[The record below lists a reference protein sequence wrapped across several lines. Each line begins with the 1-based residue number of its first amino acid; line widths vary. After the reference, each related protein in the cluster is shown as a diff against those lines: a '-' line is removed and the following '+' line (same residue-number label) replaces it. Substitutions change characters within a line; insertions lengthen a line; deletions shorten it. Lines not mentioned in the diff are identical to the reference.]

1 MLGADGRDA
10 LGGAVI
16 GSIVLALLLAMSIGL
31 FAWRVRLLYRLVRL
45 GQPSDRFHDL
55 PKRVELEATVVLGQ
69 RKLLQRAVPGLM
81 HAFIFWGFLVLLTT
95 IVEAMG
101 AIFSRTFQ
109 LPLIG
114 DTPGLNLI
122 QDLFAALVL
131 VGVITAF
138 IIRKIQ
144 RPDRFKGSHLR
155 EADYIL
161 LWIAGIIVTLFGI
174 KSTGIALATS
184 LAGGHHVPEVTPL
197 AHAPLANAGWYP
209 ISHALSGLWT
219 GISPLGTLSTLNY
232 SFLWAHITL
241 ILAFLVYIPYSKH
254 LHIITSEFNVFFT
267 NTKAR
272 GKLRPIKIDMA
283 ALESEDAEMPTL
295 GAATVRD
302 LTWKELLDLY
312 ACTEC
317 GRCQSACPAW
327 NTGKPLSP
335 KLLVMNLRDHL
346 FEQGPKLLAAG
357 DGTDGDVQAVPL
369 NPDVVEDE
377 VVWSCVTCGA
387 CMQECPVN
395 IEHVDHIVDMRRN
408 LVMGESRFP
417 QEAGT
422 LLRNLENAQNPW
434 GMPQG
439 SRGDWANALDFEVP
453 SVNGAAPE
461 YLYWVGCAGS
471 FDDRAKKISQA
482 VARVLHRAGV
492 DFAILGPEEL
502 CNGDPARRIG
512 NEYLFQTMAE
522 QNVETLN
529 AKGVTKIVV
538 NCPHCF
544 NTLRNEYPDYGGEY
558 EVIHHS
564 QLFAGLVDEGKLE
577 LTEEVRGVLTYHD
590 PCYLGRH
597 NGEYA
602 APRSVLDRV
611 PGLERVEME
620 RHRERAF
627 CCGAGG
633 SRMWLEEHLGK
644 RINRERT
651 EEAISTG
658 AERLGVACP
667 YCLIM
672 LDDGSRD
679 KGEALEVLDLAQIVA
694 RSSGSTPSP
703 AATGD
708 EADRP
713 ESP

>member
-1 MLGADGRDA
+1 
-10 LGGAVI
+10 VI
-16 GSIVLALLLAMSIGL
+16 GSIVLAVLLATAIAA

-45 GQPSDRFHDL
+45 GQPTNRFDDL

-69 RKLLQRAVPGLM
+69 RKLLQRAGPGLM

-101 AIFSRTFQ
+101 QIFSRDFV
-109 LPLIG
+109 LPAIG
-114 DTPGLNLI
+114 DSAGLNLI
-122 QDLFAALVL
+122 QDVFAALVL
-131 VGVITAF
+131 VGVLTA
-138 IIRKIQ
+138 IYIRKVQ
-144 RPDRFKGSHLR
+144 RPDRFQGSHLR

-161 LWIAGIIVTLFGI
+161 LWIAAIIVTLFGI
-174 KSTGIALATS
+174 KSTGIAM
-184 LAGGHHVPEVTPL
+184 AGGGGN
-197 AHAPLANAGWYP
+197 APWYP
-209 ISHALSGLWT
+209 ISNAISALWNGLSPSALSR
-219 GISPLGTLSTLNY
+219 LNFA
-232 SFLWAHITL
+232 FLWAHVTL
-241 ILAFLVYIPYSKH
+241 ILGFLVYIPYSKH
-254 LHIITSEFNVFFT
+254 LHIITSEFNVFFS

-272 GKLRPIKIDMA
+272 GKLRPIKIDLE
-283 ALESEDAEMPTL
+283 ALEQSEEMPTL
-295 GAATVRD
+295 GAGAVQD

-317 GRCQSACPAW
+317 GRCQSVCPAW

-346 FEQGPKLLAAG
+346 FEQGPKLLDAKG
-357 DGTDGDVQAVPL
+357 DGDVQVDRVPL

-377 VVWSCVTCGA
+377 VVWACVTCGA

-417 QEAGT
+417 AEVGT
-422 LLRNLENAQNPW
+422 LLRNIENAGNPW
-434 GMPQG
+434 GMPQT
-439 SRGDWANALDFEVP
+439 SRGDWAAGLDFEVP
-453 SVNGAAPE
+453 SVNGTAPE
-461 YLYWVGCAGS
+461 FLYWVGCAGS
-471 FDDRAKKISQA
+471 FDDRARRISQA
-482 VARVLHRAGV
+482 VARVLHAAGV

-512 NEYLFQTMAE
+512 NEYLFQMMAE

-529 AKGVTKIVV
+529 SKGVRKIVV

-564 QLFAGLVDEGKLE
+564 QLIARLIEEGRVKP
-577 LTEEVRGVLTYHD
+577 TEEVRGLLTYHD

-597 NGEYA
+597 NGEYE
-602 APRSVLDRV
+602 APRRVLEAV
-611 PGLERVEME
+611 PGLATVEMR
-620 RHRERAF
+620 RHRDRAF

-658 AERLGVACP
+658 ADKLGVACP
-667 YCLIM
+667 YCMIM

-679 KGEALEVLDLAQIVA
+679 KGGAIEVLDLAQIVA
-694 RSSGSTPSP
+694 RSIGQ
-703 AATGD
+703 
-708 EADRP
+708 EA
-713 ESP
+713 ET